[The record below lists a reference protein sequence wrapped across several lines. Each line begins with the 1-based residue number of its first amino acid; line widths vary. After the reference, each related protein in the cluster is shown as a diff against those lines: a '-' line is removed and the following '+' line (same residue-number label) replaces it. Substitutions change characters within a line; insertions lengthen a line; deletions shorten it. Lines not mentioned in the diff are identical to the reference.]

1 MKHTLT
7 IIVAAGLSM
16 FATSAIIA
24 LATAA
29 PSQVDADTDA
39 IEVTGTTALAHAGDV
54 IHGTP
59 SEAEL
64 VAQLDRVIESQLREI
79 KRQLRVT
86 AVD

>member
-1 MKHTLT
+1 MRNVLY
-7 IIVAAGLSM
+7 IAVAAGLAM
-16 FATSAIIA
+16 FSTSAIIA
-24 LATAA
+24 LATAPQEA
-29 PSQVDADTDA
+29 PP
-39 IEVTGTTALAHAGDV
+39 IEVTGVTHLAELDAPSLGH
-54 IHGTP
+54 